1 MISFDIPGKGTISL
15 NHIVLD
21 FNGTIACDGV
31 LIDGVKERLNKLA
44 EQMEVHIV
52 TADTFGSCRERCK
65 GIKSNIHILTA
76 ETGGPEKL
84 EFIESLA
91 AENVAA
97 VGNGVNDTLML
108 KAAALGIVVIGPE
121 GASAKALREANVIV
135 KDINDGLDLLLNPK
149 RLIATLRE

>member
-1 MISFDIPGKGTISL
+1 
-15 NHIVLD
+15 
-21 FNGTIACDGV
+21 
-31 LIDGVKERLNKLA
+31 
-44 EQMEVHIV
+44 MEVHIV

-121 GASAKALREANVIV
+121 GASAKALREADVIV

-149 RLIATLRE
+149 RLIATLRK

>member
-1 MISFDIPGKGTISL
+1 MVTFNIPGKGSVRL

-21 FNGTIACDGV
+21 FNGTIARDGV

-52 TADTFGSCRERCK
+52 TADTFGFCQEHCK

-76 ETGGPEKL
+76 EVGSPEKL
-84 EFIESLA
+84 KITESLA
-91 AENVAA
+91 VENVAA
-97 VGNGVNDTLML
+97 VGNGVNDALML

-121 GASAKALREANVIV
+121 GASIKALREADVIV